1 MEEILKKIAD
11 PKMRSQIEKVVPFHG
26 YLSTGAFA
34 GIQMLNIARRVLEAS
49 DGDGLF
55 VTCETYKSREIII
68 HISFFLLAVSDPP
81 PGPPA
86 TPCGGL
92 QPPQRRGVDQ

>member
-34 GIQMLNIARRVLEAS
+34 GIQMPNITQRVLEAS
-49 DGDGLF
+49 IGDRLF
-55 VTCETYKSREIII
+55 VTCENHNCLPSPFQVLSGMAIGNKWLKTRITERWQ
-68 HISFFLLAVSDPP
+68 LP
-81 PGPPA
+81 
-86 TPCGGL
+86 
-92 QPPQRRGVDQ
+92 